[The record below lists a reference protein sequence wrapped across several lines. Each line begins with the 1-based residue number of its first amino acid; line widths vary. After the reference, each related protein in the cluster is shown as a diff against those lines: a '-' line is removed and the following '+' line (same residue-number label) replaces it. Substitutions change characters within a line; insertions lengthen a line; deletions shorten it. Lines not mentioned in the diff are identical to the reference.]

1 MTEIQQQLFQWQD
14 APYKSFQEKLL
25 PTVAPGRII
34 GVRLPQLRAFAKAL
48 AKEGR
53 GDPFLRELPHSYYE
67 EMLLH
72 VLVLLREKDFDRLIA
87 ETERVLPY
95 IDNWAVCDT
104 FSPKCFRRH
113 TEELLPY
120 IDRWLGSEHEYTV
133 RFGIK
138 MLMDFYL
145 DEAFSPL
152 YLEKVAAV
160 RHDAYYVRMM
170 AAWYFAT
177 ALAKQYDAA
186 IPYFTEQ
193 RLETWTHNKAIQKAV
208 ESYRVTDERKAN
220 LKTLRRGKN
229 LSF

>member
-14 APYKSFQEKLL
+14 PQYKSFQEKLV
-25 PTVAPGRII
+25 PTVAPERII
-34 GVRLPQLRAFAKAL
+34 GVRLPQLRAYAKEL
-48 AKEGR
+48 AKDEAR
-53 GDPFLRELPHSYYE
+53 GPFLQALPHRYQE

-72 VLVLLREKDFDRLIA
+72 VLVLLYEKDFERLIA

-120 IDRWLGSEHEYTV
+120 IDRWLVSEHEYTV

-152 YLEKVAAV
+152 YLEKVATV

-186 IPYFTEQ
+186 VPYFTEQ
-193 RLETWTHNKAIQKAV
+193 RLETWTHSKAIQKAV
-208 ESYRVTDERKAN
+208 ESYRVTDEHKAY
-220 LKTLRRGKN
+220 LKTLRR
-229 LSF
+229 

>member
-1 MTEIQQQLFQWQD
+1 MTEIQQQLFQWRD

-34 GVRLPQLRAFAKAL
+34 GVRLPQLRAFAKEL
-48 AKEGR
+48 AKDGR
-53 GDPFLRELPHSYYE
+53 RDPFLRELPHSYYE

-72 VLVLLREKDFDRLIA
+72 VLLLLPEKDFDRLIA
-87 ETERVLPY
+87 ETERILPGV
-95 IDNWAVCDT
+95 DNWAVCDT

-113 TEELLPY
+113 TGELLPH
-120 IDRWLGSEHEYTV
+120 IDRWLTSDREYTV

-145 DEAFSPL
+145 DEQFLPV

-177 ALAKQYDAA
+177 ALCKQYDAA
-186 IPYFTEQ
+186 IPYFTGQ
-193 RLETWTHNKAIQKAV
+193 RLEKWTHNKAIQKAV
-208 ESYRVTDERKAN
+208 ESFRVTDGHKAY
-220 LKTLRRGKN
+220 LKTLRR
-229 LSF
+229 